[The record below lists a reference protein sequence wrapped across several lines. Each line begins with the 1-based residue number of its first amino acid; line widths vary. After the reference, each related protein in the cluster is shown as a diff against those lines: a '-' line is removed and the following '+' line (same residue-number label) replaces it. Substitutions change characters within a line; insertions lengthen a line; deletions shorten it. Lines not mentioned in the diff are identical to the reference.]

1 MNQQGKYLTPFQRK
15 SLERSLETKQ
25 LRPEYQCRI
34 KVMLLADEGMTKAKI
49 SQTLKC
55 TQETA
60 RYWIGQAR
68 AGQAHNWQDCPRGR
82 PKITNDEYLARLR
95 ELATGSPR
103 DYGYPFKRWTGQ
115 WLSQHLSKEFEIE
128 LSSRH
133 VNRLLK
139 QMGLS
144 TRDKLTA
151 TNNSSN
157 DNNMDS
163 NIKLRELSSVSASV
177 STQESTSPHLWQVNY
192 YDLIKN

>member
-1 MNQQGKYLTPFQRK
+1 MYFSNLTNRREITVNQQGKYLTPFQRK
-15 SLERSLETKQ
+15 SLEKSLETKQ
-25 LRPEYQCRI
+25 LRSEYQCRI

-82 PKITNDEYLARLR
+82 PKITNDEYLIRLR
-95 ELATGSPR
+95 ELATGSPH

-115 WLSQHLSKEFEIE
+115 WLSQHLSKEFDIK

-139 QMGLS
+139 KMGLS
-144 TRDKLTA
+144 TRRAKKSRGDKNRDKFFLVR
-151 TNNSSN
+151 S
-157 DNNMDS
+157 
-163 NIKLRELSSVSASV
+163 
-177 STQESTSPHLWQVNY
+177 QP
-192 YDLIKN
+192 